1 MNEKTRLLPKPT
13 FFVFLIITIGV
24 TLTTVQYLGR
34 SSLTLDE
41 LASAKNIETRNYYQL
56 ATESLDFN
64 QVAPIGFLFTQKAF
78 ISIFGTSDYAHRF
91 LPWLASILSIFL
103 FWQISRQFLTG
114 VYLYSALL
122 LFCSSVSLFFL
133 GNMAKHYSGEL
144 AAVLFLVWAGLS
156 FSPNKTQGWYW
167 SIGMLGVLC
176 ALLSFPAAV
185 MVPGVLALL
194 YFKHKSERSALMNS
208 YLPIAFL
215 WLLGASLN
223 LIFGKYAVADR
234 QVFTLMHDYWQQKS
248 GGTDGEGFPPSLNP
262 LQLLAW
268 IVKNTVE
275 LIGAFLFLA
284 PPRPLFALSLTTF
297 LCSLPGV
304 VYAAKRKAFSTSVL
318 LLPYLV
324 GIALAVFEFYPWI
337 HRVGRYSIWPFLI
350 LFPMGLMA
358 VDQWL
363 KRIVVSRITQVL
375 SIALPAMVLLIVLV
389 VGQPPIVWQPAEP
402 VLKELKKAMEPS
414 DIIYVYS
421 KGRYAME
428 RYGPKVGIDHWIA
441 GNPYPQA
448 SAYKKD
454 LNELKGKKRVWFFY
468 TQWTQEQPFPDS
480 IRVYLES
487 MGKQLKVISKPEG
500 KGGQQV
506 AAAYLYDLSI
516 TK

>member
-34 SSLTLDE
+34 SSMYLDE

-64 QVAPIGFLFTQKAF
+64 QVAPIGFLLIEKAF

-103 FWQISRQFLTG
+103 FWQISQRFLRG
-114 VYLYSALL
+114 VYLHSALL
-122 LFCSSVSLFFL
+122 LFCSSVSVFFL
-133 GNMAKHYSGEL
+133 GTSAKHYSCEL

-167 SIGMLGVLC
+167 SVGMLGALSS
-176 ALLSFPAAV
+176 LLSFPVAV

-194 YFKHKSERSALMNS
+194 YFKHKSEKSALLNS
-208 YLPIAFL
+208 YLPIALL

-223 LIFGKYAVADR
+223 LIYGKYVVADR

-248 GGTDGEGFPPSLNP
+248 SGTSGEGFPPSLNP
-262 LQLLAW
+262 LRLLTW
-268 IVKNTVE
+268 IVKNTVG
-275 LIGAFLFLA
+275 LIGAFLFLV

-304 VYAAKRKAFSTSVL
+304 VYAAKRKGFGTSVL

-337 HRVGRYSIWPFLI
+337 HRVGLYSIWPFLI

-358 VDQWL
+358 IDHWL
-363 KRIVVSRITQVL
+363 KRIVVSKITKVL
-375 SIALPAMVLLIVLV
+375 SFALPAMILLIVLV
-389 VGQPPIVWQPAEP
+389 VGQPPIIFQPAEP
-402 VLKELKKAMEPS
+402 VLKELKKDMEPG
-414 DIIYVYS
+414 DIIYVYT

-428 RYGPKVGIDHWIA
+428 RYGPKVGLDHWIA
-441 GNPYPQA
+441 GNFYPQA

-454 LNELKGKKRVWFFY
+454 PNVLKGKKRVWFFY
-468 TQWTQEQPFPDS
+468 TQWTQEQPFTDS

-500 KGGQQV
+500 KVGQDL